1 MAFPSNVTSE
11 AEALFGFSD
20 RCKEMEPSLR
30 TLCLIALLA
39 KEKTL
44 EGSDLE
50 KIPDSILRE
59 IRNLSEPNDISKPDN
74 FPERHMG

>member
-1 MAFPSNVTSE
+1 
-11 AEALFGFSD
+11 
-20 RCKEMEPSLR
+20 MEPSLR

-74 FPERHMG
+74 FPERHMGWANSKCVSFRAF